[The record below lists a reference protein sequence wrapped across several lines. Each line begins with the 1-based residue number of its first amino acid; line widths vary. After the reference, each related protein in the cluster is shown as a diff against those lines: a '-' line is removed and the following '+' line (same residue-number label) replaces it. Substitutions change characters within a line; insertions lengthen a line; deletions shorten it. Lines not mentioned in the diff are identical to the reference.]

1 MYWDS
6 LFQLTHHF
14 LYLCELLFII
24 FLQLFKMILILLLEL
39 LKLTLTMSLDLVHLE
54 IVFLFDLLKVGHILV
69 LDLVEIIRDY
79 LGDHSFQILFWVL
92 RRQLE
97 VLLLESIKSQSVLLL
112 GQYLYEFFQLVQLLS
127 LGHELCLDAQKYF
140 RQLLSLLVNLRNF
153 SFRSKRF
160 NNLHLYQILE

>member
-1 MYWDS
+1 
-6 LFQLTHHF
+6 
-14 LYLCELLFII
+14 
-24 FLQLFKMILILLLEL
+24 MILILLLEL

-97 VLLLESIKSQSVLLL
+97 VLLLESI
-112 GQYLYEFFQLVQLLS
+112 
-127 LGHELCLDAQKYF
+127 
-140 RQLLSLLVNLRNF
+140 
-153 SFRSKRF
+153 
-160 NNLHLYQILE
+160 